1 MQSAFLMLVYILTA
15 AVVQLIG
22 FLVSRIV
29 EYQWPSFGL
38 MAFLIIF
45 MAAFGIAW
53 PIALRIAEW
62 GIRKAGYEVDGT
74 SARPA

>member
-15 AVVQLIG
+15 AVVQFAG
-22 FLVSRIV
+22 FLVSRLV
-29 EYQWPSFGL
+29 EYAWPSFGL

-62 GIRKAGYEVDGT
+62 GIRKAGYEVDGVE
-74 SARPA
+74 AKRA

>member
-15 AVVQLIG
+15 AVVQFLG
-22 FLVSRIV
+22 FLISRIV

-53 PIALRIAEW
+53 PIALRVAEW
-62 GIRKAGYEVDGT
+62 GIRKAGYEVDGVD
-74 SARPA
+74 AQRA